1 MEFLAPATVELL
13 CLFAARSASSPRPD
27 VLYLQL
33 VAHLTWQADV
43 GLPSA
48 RISLGTKKAL
58 CDPAPRREGSF
69 TAWAQRDPCLKKTG

>member
-1 MEFLAPATVELL
+1 MEFLAPRHGGLAVFVCSTLGFL
-13 CLFAARSASSPRPD
+13 PPPD

-43 GLPSA
+43 GLQSA

-58 CDPAPRREGSF
+58 CDPAPQWEGSF